1 MSTYYLTS
9 TSIQNLDGG
18 ATNYSGMVL
27 RNTRGMGDAAN
38 LKRIEDYVNV
48 PAADLTVGSTF
59 RLVRIPTGAI
69 VKKVTIYSDGPLD
82 TNSDPTLALDFN
94 IAFSDANTSAVGG
107 ALNDGAYGY
116 QIDDGTPAALAGQI
130 PTSAGTGAVTPV
142 ATYSSPNILFGTYTV
157 QSHTVGIPW
166 GTDITLGGVTGLAS
180 NNYTI
185 ADMQKPLWAIFGFT
199 GGQGY
204 AQDPGGWFDLLAYVS
219 VGAATGTNHN
229 LWASV
234 DYIEA

>member
-1 MSTYYLTS
+1 MTTYYLTS
-9 TSIQNLDGG
+9 TSIKNLDGG
-18 ATNYSGMVL
+18 ATNYTGIPL
-27 RNTRGMGDAAN
+27 RNSRGMGDAGFM
-38 LKRIEDYVNV
+38 KRVEDYVNI

-82 TNSDPTLALDFN
+82 TNSSPVLALDFN
-94 IAFSDANTSAVGG
+94 IAFSDANTNAVGAAAG
-107 ALNDGAYGY
+107 DGSYGNSV
-116 QIDDGTPAALAGQI
+116 DDGTPANLAGQI
-130 PTSAGTGAVTPV
+130 PTSANTGAVTTV
-142 ATYSSPNILFGTYTV
+142 SAYSSPNILFGTYTV

-166 GTDITLGGVTGLAS
+166 ATDITLGGATGLAS

-185 ADMQKPLWAIFGFT
+185 ADMQLPLWEVFGFT

-204 AQDPGGWFDLLAYVS
+204 AQDPGGWFDLMAYVS
-219 VGAATGTNHN
+219 VAAATGANHN